1 MEPIEFERPFD
12 LRLVGDRSKLPRG
25 NVTAGKNQDPA
36 AMRSIHLGGE
46 GQAKIIEEALE
57 KEKDEWKKKVVV
69 DSLSIKIGG
78 FKERDKV
85 LQFQRT
91 KDILDGEPNRIALK
105 HLRTKKSVTGRD
117 LHYET
122 TPLSIMQSGPFVQN
136 AAQKALMRSVDKTK
150 FITAKEIISP
160 DQSPTDFYRFINSD
174 ANAKKI
180 LTVLSKREITQLK
193 EHEKTGPKWHD

>member
-1 MEPIEFERPFD
+1 M
-12 LRLVGDRSKLPRG
+12 
-25 NVTAGKNQDPA
+25 TAGDKQDPA

-46 GQAKIIEEALE
+46 GQAKIIEDALE
-57 KEKDEWKKKVVV
+57 KEKEDWKKKVVV

-91 KDILDGEPNRIALK
+91 KDILDGEPNRLALK
-105 HLRTKKSVTGRD
+105 HLRTKKSVTGTHSLTTHLLTHSLTHSGRD

-122 TPLSIMQSGPFVQN
+122 APLSIMQSGPFVQN
-136 AAQKALMRSVDKTK
+136 AAQKALMRGVDRTK
-150 FITAKEIISP
+150 FITAKEIVSP
-160 DQSPTDFYRFINSD
+160 DQIPTDFYRFINSD

-180 LTVLSKREITQLK
+180 LTVLSKKEITQLK
-193 EHEKTGPKWHD
+193 EHEKTGPTWHEQL